1 MKFKKCLQFE
11 QSVVEKLPSYVK
23 LVSPFRKPT
32 SKSALVVRF
41 VVSLFLHICMPLEEF
56 LGCMVVAEMPGM

>member
-1 MKFKKCLQFE
+1 MNFNKYLQFE
-11 QSVVEKLPSYVK
+11 QSIVEKLPYFVK

-32 SKSALVVRF
+32 SKTALMVRF

-56 LGCMVVAEMPGM
+56 LGCMVVTEMPGA